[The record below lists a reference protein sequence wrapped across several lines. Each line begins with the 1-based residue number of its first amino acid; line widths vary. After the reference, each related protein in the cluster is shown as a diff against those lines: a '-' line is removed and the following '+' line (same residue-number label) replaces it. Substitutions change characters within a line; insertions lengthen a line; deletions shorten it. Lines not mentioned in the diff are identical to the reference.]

1 VRASNATLR
10 SEVSRHKADLEA
22 LKLKDPEF
30 YKFLATTDSQLLA
43 FQDSDEEGG
52 GDDDEDED
60 DEAPAKGKNGAK
72 KGAAPAA
79 AGKKGAAAAEAEEG
93 GEAGADDET
102 LLTTAR
108 VDAWCAAAEAGDS
121 LGSAARLLRGFRAC
135 AHYGDTLADEDER
148 AAASAGPQLRVAS
161 STAFNR
167 LVLFVFSNMDGILRT
182 LLTVG
187 AAAPEKDGKRDGAGK
202 RRKSEL
208 AASYAPEKLPRWHK
222 VEPLARSYLGNALHL
237 LTQLQDARMAAFVL
251 RSLVRSAPFV
261 VPFPRL
267 AKKLLRATLT
277 RFGDGA
283 PRVRLAALLLLRSLA
298 LVLPAE
304 GLDRCLRGAY
314 RAFTAAAKFAGAA
327 GNAEHVAFMSAA
339 VVELYG
345 LDPSVAYPLAYGAIR
360 ALAGALRNAL
370 TAASKD
376 AYRAVY
382 CWQAVHCMELWG
394 RMLSQHGATPGAP
407 LRPLVYPL
415 SQVVAGAARLLPA
428 ARHAPLRIRLLA
440 LLQRLAS
447 SCDAFIPVAPQAL
460 ELLAFPEL
468 SKPPLARAGAG
479 APRGD
484 YSALLRV
491 PKAELRAPAF
501 QAYVVDSVLD
511 IVADALAQ
519 WAYHPAFPE
528 LAHLPLRELRR
539 FGQTTASPRFRRA
552 AATLADAAARNADWV
567 ARARDG
573 ADFAPKD
580 WAPKADVPAAVASF
594 LATERAANGA
604 PLAAVA
610 AARRAAARQRAATAR
625 ATDVR
630 IGDVSDRKRRG
641 DDDDDDGE
649 DAAAADEDEGAAAAA
664 KQRGVKR
671 GRQAGAAGD
680 EDELGAPGDDVV
692 GELELSD
699 DDGEPYGGARREE
712 DIDDISSDGEEDE
725 EGDDDDDE
733 DDDAPG
739 DEDEDEE
746 DGGRA
751 HKQPRTGKDGGGRS
765 PGGRGGRGGGG
776 RGRGGAGGGGRGFAG
791 RGGSGR
797 GGGGRG
803 GGGRGGGGRGGG
815 GRGGGGR
822 GGGGRGGG
830 GRGRGR

>member
-1 VRASNATLR
+1 
-10 SEVSRHKADLEA
+10 
-22 LKLKDPEF
+22 
-30 YKFLATTDSQLLA
+30 
-43 FQDSDEEGG
+43 
-52 GDDDEDED
+52 
-60 DEAPAKGKNGAK
+60 
-72 KGAAPAA
+72 
-79 AGKKGAAAAEAEEG
+79 
-93 GEAGADDET
+93 
-102 LLTTAR
+102 
-108 VDAWCAAAEAGDS
+108 
-121 LGSAARLLRGFRAC
+121 
-135 AHYGDTLADEDER
+135 
-148 AAASAGPQLRVAS
+148 
-161 STAFNR
+161 
-167 LVLFVFSNMDGILRT
+167 VLFVFGNMDAILRS

-187 AAAPEKDGKRDGAGK
+187 APSEDDAKGDPSSK
-202 RRKSEL
+202 RRKGKGGKGGD
-208 AASYAPEKLPRWHK
+208 AAAAYAPEKLPRWHK

-298 LVLPAE
+298 LVLPTE

-345 LDPSVAYPLAYGAIR
+345 LDPGVAYPLAYGAIR

-382 CWQAVHCMELWG
+382 CWQAVHCMELWE
-394 RMLSQHGATPGAP
+394 RMLSKHGAVPGAP

-440 LLQRLAS
+440 LLQRLAA

-468 SKPPLARAGAG
+468 SRPPLARAGAG

-539 FGQTTASPRFRRA
+539 FGQATASPRFRRA

-580 WAPKADVPAAVASF
+580 WAPKADVPSAVASF
-594 LATERAANGA
+594 LATERAAGGA
-604 PLAAVA
+604 PLAAVT

-630 IGDVSDRKRRG
+630 IGDVSDRKRRAGG
-641 DDDDDDGE
+641 DDDDDGDDDDGV
-649 DAAAADEDEGAAAAA
+649 DEEAGAAT
-664 KQRGVKR
+664 KERGVKR
-671 GRQAGAAGD
+671 GRDAGAAGAVHAAAV
-680 EDELGAPGDDVV
+680 GAPGDDVV

-699 DDGEPYGGARREE
+699 DDGEPYGGARADGD

-725 EGDDDDDE
+725 EGDDDDDDDDDEAPAVDDDDE
-733 DDDAPG
+733 DD
-739 DEDEDEE
+739 EDN
-746 DGGRA
+746 GRA

-765 PGGRGGRGGGG
+765 PGGRGGGGRGGGG
-776 RGRGGAGGGGRGFAG
+776 RA
-791 RGGSGR
+791 
-797 GGGGRG
+797 GGGRG

-815 GRGGGGR
+815 RAGGGRGGGGRGGGGRGGGR